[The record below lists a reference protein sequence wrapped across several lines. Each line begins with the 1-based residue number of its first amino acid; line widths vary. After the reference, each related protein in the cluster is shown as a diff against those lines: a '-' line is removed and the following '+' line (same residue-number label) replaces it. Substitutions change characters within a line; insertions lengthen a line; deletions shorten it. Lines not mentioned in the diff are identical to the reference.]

1 MKNTLLIAAVL
12 WVYCLPA
19 AAKQPEQITPVPF
32 NEVTLTEGFWKR
44 RMQTELDVTLPFS
57 LVQAGPAIEQL
68 QLGAAFLEGK
78 AGELPSPNG
87 VLSSDLYKV
96 MEGAAYSLMLRPDP
110 ELEAKMDSLTDI
122 IGRAQQKDGYLFVC
136 HTCGNID
143 PFWVGD
149 KPYSKVVYSHE
160 LYGAGHLYE
169 AAAAYYQATGKRALL
184 DIAIKNARHVN
195 RVFFEGDPAYNDGKP
210 VMQAPGHEEI
220 ELALCKLYRVT
231 GDRLYLDMAKK
242 FLDIRGVTYR
252 PDGEGF
258 MSPFYAQQHA
268 PVAEQTAPAGHAV
281 RAVYLY
287 TAMAQVDALTGKQ
300 HYTRALD
307 AIWNNLVA
315 TRIYVTGGL
324 GALASIEGFGAEYE
338 LPNLTAYSETCAAV
352 GNVFF
357 NQGMFL
363 NSGEARYFDVAEI
376 SLFNNALAGIN
387 LAGDRFFYVNPLETD
402 GEHRFN
408 HGLGGRAP
416 WFGCACC
423 PPNISRMILQVPGYM
438 YAYGRD
444 RLYLTLY
451 GSSRTSVSMNG
462 VRVGVEQTSDY
473 PFDGKVRIALTP
485 EKRTAFRLCMR
496 IPTWS
501 EGKEFMPG
509 GLYTYRNTEKYPVT
523 IRVNGKPADYE
534 TDRGFAVVKR
544 TWKTGDVVEM
554 ELPMPVRRVSCDTR
568 VKENAGTTAV
578 TRGPLVYCAE
588 EADNGVVQRLSLTP
602 GKACTQLITEGPLE
616 KITRIGIPGVR
627 ADADGQTL
635 PAEITLIPYYA
646 WCNRG
651 DNQTMRVWIPNGQAA
666 QSDTGTPQSG
676 IGSRISEVTASSVS
690 EGTSP
695 ETVCGGL
702 VADSSGHA
710 GASK

>member
-1 MKNTLLIAAVL
+1 MKNIFFIAAVL
-12 WVYCLPA
+12 WTYCLSA
-19 AAKQPEQITPVPF
+19 ATKQPEQIIPVPF
-32 NEVTLTEGFWKR
+32 NEVTLTGGFWGE

-68 QLGAAFLEGK
+68 QGGADFLEGR
-78 AGELPSPNG
+78 GGQSISNNG
-87 VLSSDLYKV
+87 PLSSDLYKI
-96 MEGAAYSLMLRPDP
+96 MEGAAYSLMLKPDP
-110 ELEAKMDSLTDI
+110 ELEAKMDSLIDI

-136 HTCGNID
+136 HTCGCFD

-160 LYGAGHLYE
+160 LYNVGHLYE
-169 AAAAYYQATGKRALL
+169 AAAAYYQATGKRTLL

-252 PDGEGF
+252 PEGDGF

-268 PVAEQTAPAGHAV
+268 PVAEQTEPVGHAV

-287 TAMAQVDALTGKQ
+287 TAMAMVDALTGER
-300 HYTRALD
+300 HYAKALD
-307 AIWNNLVA
+307 AIWNNLVS
-315 TRIYVTGGL
+315 TRIYITGGL
-324 GALASIEGFGAEYE
+324 GAQASIEGFGPAYE
-338 LPNLTAYSETCAAV
+338 LPNKTAYSETCAAV

-363 NSGEARYFDVAEI
+363 GSGDARYLDIAEI
-376 SLFNNALAGIN
+376 SLFNNALAGIS
-387 LAGDRFFYVNPLETD
+387 LTGDRFFYVNPLEAD

-438 YAYGRD
+438 YAYSKN

-451 GSSRTSVSMNG
+451 GNSRTTVSMDG
-462 VRVGVEQTSDY
+462 IRVGIDQTSDY
-473 PFDGKVRIALTP
+473 PFDGKVRMTLTP
-485 EKRTAFRLCMR
+485 EKRTTFGLCLR

-501 EGKEFMPG
+501 TGREFMPG
-509 GLYTYRNTEKYPVT
+509 GLYPYRNTEKYSVT
-523 IRVNGKPADYE
+523 IRVNGKTVDY
-534 TDRGFAVVKR
+534 DMDNGFAVVKR
-544 TWKTGDVVEM
+544 MWKNGDIVEL
-554 ELPMPVRRVSCDTR
+554 ELPMPVRRTSCDPR
-568 VKENAGTTAV
+568 VKENVGTTAV

-588 EADNGVVQRLSLTP
+588 GTDNGVVQQLNLISDETR
-602 GKACTQLITEGPLE
+602 TQLITEGPLE
-616 KITRIGIPGVR
+616 NITQIKIRGVR
-627 ADADGQTL
+627 TDAGDRT
-635 PAEITLIPYYA
+635 PTEITLIPYYT
-646 WCNRG
+646 WNNRG
-651 DNQTMRVWIPNGQAA
+651 DNQTMRVWIPDLGEK
-666 QSDTGTPQSG
+666 
-676 IGSRISEVTASSVS
+676 SEY
-690 EGTSP
+690 
-695 ETVCGGL
+695 
-702 VADSSGHA
+702 
-710 GASK
+710 

>member
-496 IPTWS
+496 IPTW
-501 EGKEFMPG
+501 
-509 GLYTYRNTEKYPVT
+509 
-523 IRVNGKPADYE
+523 
-534 TDRGFAVVKR
+534 
-544 TWKTGDVVEM
+544 
-554 ELPMPVRRVSCDTR
+554 
-568 VKENAGTTAV
+568 
-578 TRGPLVYCAE
+578 
-588 EADNGVVQRLSLTP
+588 
-602 GKACTQLITEGPLE
+602 
-616 KITRIGIPGVR
+616 
-627 ADADGQTL
+627 
-635 PAEITLIPYYA
+635 
-646 WCNRG
+646 
-651 DNQTMRVWIPNGQAA
+651 
-666 QSDTGTPQSG
+666 
-676 IGSRISEVTASSVS
+676 
-690 EGTSP
+690 
-695 ETVCGGL
+695 
-702 VADSSGHA
+702 
-710 GASK
+710 